1 MEEVERS
8 APSVEE
14 AIEAALA
21 ELGATEQEVAVQIL
35 QEPRGGF
42 LGVGGQ
48 EAVVRVRV
56 RARREEASEED
67 LEEQAE
73 IAADFVEGLLSRMG
87 LVADVEQG
95 VDDGTMYL
103 NVVGR
108 ESGGDDGGD
117 EDGGDEDGGDNGGD
131 EEDMGLLIG
140 RHGQTLDAVQELTRV
155 VVSHRTGLRCRV
167 IVDVEDYK
175 KRQRARLAS
184 KAREVAKRVARTG
197 REEALDPMN
206 PYERKVVHDAVAE
219 VSGVESSSRG
229 EDPDRRVVIRPR
241 G

>member
-1 MEEVERS
+1 VEEVERS

-35 QEPRGGF
+35 QEPRSGF

-103 NVVGR
+103 NVVGG
-108 ESGGDDGGD
+108 ESESQDGED
-117 EDGGDEDGGDNGGD
+117 EDG
-131 EEDMGLLIG
+131 EDMGLLIG
-140 RHGQTLDAVQELTRV
+140 RHGQTLEAVQELTRV

-175 KRQRARLAS
+175 KRQRARLVS
-184 KAREVAKRVARTG
+184 KAREVAKRVAKTG
-197 REEALDPMN
+197 REEVLDPMN

-229 EDPDRRVVIRPR
+229 EEPDRRVVIRPR

>member
-1 MEEVERS
+1 VEEVERS

-108 ESGGDDGGD
+108 ESGDEDGGD
-117 EDGGDEDGGDNGGD
+117 EDGGDEDGGDED

-140 RHGQTLDAVQELTRV
+140 RHGQTLEAVQELTRV

>member
-1 MEEVERS
+1 VEEVERS

-117 EDGGDEDGGDNGGD
+117 DGGDED

>member
-21 ELGATEQEVAVQIL
+21 ELGATEQEVAVQIV

-42 LGVGGQ
+42 MGVGSQ
-48 EAVVRVRV
+48 EAVVRVRL

-87 LVADVEQG
+87 LAAEVEQQ
-95 VDDGTMYL
+95 VDEGNMYL
-103 NVVGR
+103 NVVGG
-108 ESGGDDGGD
+108 ES
-117 EDGGDEDGGDNGGD
+117 EDD

-140 RHGQTLDAVQELTRV
+140 RHGQTLEAVQELTRV
-155 VVSHRTGLRCRV
+155 VVAHKTGLRCRV

-184 KAREVAKRVARTG
+184 KAVEIARRVARTG

-206 PYERKVVHDAVAE
+206 PYERKVVHDAVAA

-241 G
+241 S